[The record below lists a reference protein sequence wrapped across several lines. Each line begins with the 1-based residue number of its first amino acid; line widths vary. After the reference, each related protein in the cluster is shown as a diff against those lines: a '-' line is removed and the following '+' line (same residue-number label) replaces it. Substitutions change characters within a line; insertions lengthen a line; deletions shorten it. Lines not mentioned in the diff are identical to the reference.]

1 MNVVSAIVEIE
12 GLAVGFPGA
21 GGTLQRVLDGVSL
34 RVEEGQ
40 TVAVVGESGSG
51 KSMTALAL
59 LGLLPPPARVLG
71 GRLRLGGVDI
81 RTAPEHELQGLRG
94 RLAGLVQQDP
104 AAAFDPVR
112 RLWPQVSEAA
122 TRHRVVRTGTERR
135 ALAVRL
141 LAEVGLDDPDGL
153 AGAFAH
159 QLSGGQRQRAAIA
172 AALSA
177 GPRLLVA
184 DEPTSALDSVSQ
196 AAVLRLLERLRDDH
210 GLTLLLITHDL
221 RLAAGV
227 ADHIAIL
234 HAGETV
240 ESGPRPE
247 VLDRPV
253 HPYTGGLLAG
263 QVAPQ
268 GGGRNGGG
276 PTRAACRFA
285 PRCPRVMAR
294 CREARPALASLED
307 GRGVRCFL
315 WSDVTEPSR
324 D

>member
-1 MNVVSAIVEIE
+1 MSAIVEIE
-12 GLAVGFPGA
+12 NLAAAFPA
-21 GGTLQRVLDGVSL
+21 ADGTQQRVLDGVNL

-81 RTAPEHELQGLRG
+81 RSAPEHELQGLRG

-122 TRHRVVRTGTERR
+122 TRHRVVRTRTERR
-135 ALAVRL
+135 ALAERL
-141 LAEVGLDDPDGL
+141 LAEVGLDDPEGL

-196 AAVLRLLERLRDDH
+196 AAVLHLLARLRDGR
-210 GLTLLLITHDL
+210 GLALLLITHDL

-227 ADHIAIL
+227 AEHIVIL

-240 ESGPRPE
+240 ERGPRPE
-247 VLDRPV
+247 VLDRPA

-263 QVAPQ
+263 HVAPRD
-268 GGGRNGGG
+268 GGSDGDG
-276 PTRAACRFA
+276 PTRTACGFA

-294 CREARPALASLED
+294 CREARPALAPLED
-307 GRGVRCFL
+307 RRDVRCFL
-315 WSDVTEPSR
+315 WSDATEPSR